1 MRRWLVCIGAVLVV
15 LGCAGPVRQVTR
27 PEDLSVPKQLQT
39 QQVIVTLAPATLEQW
54 ANLTK
59 ALAYEYNLSQ
69 VGAFPLASLG
79 IQCVVFQVPAERAVA
94 DIIARLEA
102 DPRVEAVQLN
112 QVFRG
117 LGSIHNDPYATL
129 QYGAQTIRA
138 DLAHRRATGKGVKVA
153 VVDTGVET
161 NHPDLRGRVVATA
174 NFVDGGEQTF
184 DQDSHGTAIA
194 GVIAARADN
203 SIGIF
208 GIAPEAEIIAIKACW
223 QRAPQAPGALCSSWT
238 LAKAVD
244 FALHAGAQVLNFSLA
259 GPPDPLLARLI
270 ATAVQRH
277 ITIVA
282 AVLEEGERGPG
293 FPASLETVIAIRTS
307 DPRRHV
313 HSAVGKS
320 AAALAAPGIDILTTA
335 PHEAYAFLSGSS
347 LAAAHVTGIVALLL
361 EHEPYLTPTQ
371 VQALL
376 RTTAQPIAGAASAAQ
391 GPTGIVDACAALE
404 QLLGGQVC
412 S

>member
-1 MRRWLVCIGAVLVV
+1 MRCWLVCIGAVLMV
-15 LGCAGPVRQVTR
+15 LGCAGPVRQATS
-27 PEDLSVPKQLQT
+27 PGDLDVPKQLQT
-39 QQVIVTLAPATLEQW
+39 HQVIVTLAPASLEHW
-54 ANLTK
+54 ANLTT
-59 ALAYEYNLSQ
+59 ALVSEYNLSQ

-94 DIIARLEA
+94 DIMARLTT
-102 DPRVEAVQLN
+102 DPRAESVQLN
-112 QVFRG
+112 QVFQG

-138 DLAHRRATGKGVKVA
+138 DLAHHRATGKGVKIA

-161 NHPDLRGRVVATA
+161 NHPDLRGRVVTTA

-184 DQDSHGTAIA
+184 EQDSHGTAVA

-203 SIGIF
+203 GVGIF
-208 GIAPEAEIIAIKACW
+208 GIAPEAEIIALKACW
-223 QRAPQAPGALCSSWT
+223 QRTPQAPGALCSSWT

-244 FALHAGAQVLNFSLA
+244 FAIQTGAQVLNFSLA
-259 GPPDPLLARLI
+259 GPPDALLARLI
-270 ATAVQRH
+270 ATAVQRQ

-282 AVLEEGERGPG
+282 AVLEEGGRGPG

-307 DPRRHV
+307 DPRGQVR
-313 HSAVGKS
+313 SAVGKA

-335 PHEAYAFLSGSS
+335 PHEAYKFLSGSS

-361 EHEPYLTPTQ
+361 EHEPHLNPRQ
-371 VQALL
+371 VQTLL

-391 GPTGIVDACAALE
+391 GTTGIVDACAALE

-412 S
+412 L